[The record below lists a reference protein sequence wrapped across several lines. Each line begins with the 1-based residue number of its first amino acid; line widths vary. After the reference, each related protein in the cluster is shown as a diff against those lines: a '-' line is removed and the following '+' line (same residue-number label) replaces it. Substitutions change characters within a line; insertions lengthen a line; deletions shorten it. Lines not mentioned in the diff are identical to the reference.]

1 MNDDLLT
8 VADYAELPSDEQVIV
23 AAREVLEATKD
34 WKKGKA
40 YDKKTVQTYSS
51 PKGPGDGAPW
61 HCRVSEHA
69 PAQIIFDELWSK
81 LGSSNHSEYE
91 KEYIE
96 AVKKATL
103 VKKISP
109 TQEIWTMCYEFSSF
123 GISPRVFTVLQV
135 IHYESSSP
143 RTGIFISI
151 PIDLTSDSELAKL
164 EEKGVKGRYVS
175 VESIKEL
182 PSGNTEWRMATSSSP
197 GGRIPTFVVESTM
210 ASSISADVPHF
221 LRWFQS
227 TRPASESQEQD
238 PRQDLPVVTV
248 TSPSPAL

>member
-91 KEYIE
+91 KEY
-96 AVKKATL
+96 
-103 VKKISP
+103 
-109 TQEIWTMCYEFSSF
+109 
-123 GISPRVFTVLQV
+123 VLCLLFLG
-135 IHYESSSP
+135 H
-143 RTGIFISI
+143 
-151 PIDLTSDSELAKL
+151 AC
-164 EEKGVKGRYVS
+164 S
-175 VESIKEL
+175 V
-182 PSGNTEWRMATSSSP
+182 
-197 GGRIPTFVVESTM
+197 
-210 ASSISADVPHF
+210 
-221 LRWFQS
+221 
-227 TRPASESQEQD
+227 
-238 PRQDLPVVTV
+238 
-248 TSPSPAL
+248 